1 MKNEISP
8 GVTSMSTTTNYG
20 ERSHN
25 GESNMCHELQPSSPR
40 RAFTLIE
47 LLVVIAIIAILAAML
62 LPALAKAR
70 EKARAA
76 SCISNL
82 KQYGLAV
89 TTYAD
94 DSDGFAPN
102 QLSGTLTWTTS
113 FYEVGLGI
121 PKQSSSSIPPP
132 KIAYCPSMETS
143 GFTLYYHTSYGL
155 NTYFTSGATPHKLT
169 MAQKPSENMVFMDW
183 ASVGSSPRV
192 ASGYSVDTIT
202 RQQTVC
208 RHNGQ
213 ANACFA
219 DGHTESIKQQQLNV
233 IVVAETTSPWYHQF
247 WNPKK

>member
-1 MKNEISP
+1 MNTVACESYQKHDGGIIRRQRK
-8 GVTSMSTTTNYG
+8 GVG
-20 ERSHN
+20 VRN
-25 GESNMCHELQPSSPR
+25 G
-40 RAFTLIE
+40 FTLIE

-62 LPALAKAR
+62 LPALSKAR

-102 QLSGTLTWTTS
+102 QPTGTSTWTNV
-113 FYEVGLGI
+113 FYEAGLGI

-132 KIAYCPSMETS
+132 KIAYCPTMDTS

-213 ANACFA
+213 ANVCFA

-233 IVVAETTSPWYHQF
+233 TVVAETLSPWYHQF